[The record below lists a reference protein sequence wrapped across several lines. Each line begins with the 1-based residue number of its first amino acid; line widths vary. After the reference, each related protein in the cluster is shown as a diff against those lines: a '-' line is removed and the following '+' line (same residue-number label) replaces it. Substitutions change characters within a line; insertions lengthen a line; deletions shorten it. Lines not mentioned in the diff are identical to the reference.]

1 MKGKENVVFKAFM
14 TVHSELTFV
23 TIFGE
28 DVNDQLTQSVLISVR
43 NAIYHKGNTGHQMQ
57 LGDAKS
63 CFLNNMNIA
72 ILCFDNKN
80 IEVFATR
87 YRPFTDQL
95 KTW

>member
-43 NAIYHKGNTGHQMQ
+43 NAITKETLVIKCNWVMQ
-57 LGDAKS
+57 KV
-63 CFLNNMNIA
+63 
-72 ILCFDNKN
+72 
-80 IEVFATR
+80 VF
-87 YRPFTDQL
+87 
-95 KTW
+95 